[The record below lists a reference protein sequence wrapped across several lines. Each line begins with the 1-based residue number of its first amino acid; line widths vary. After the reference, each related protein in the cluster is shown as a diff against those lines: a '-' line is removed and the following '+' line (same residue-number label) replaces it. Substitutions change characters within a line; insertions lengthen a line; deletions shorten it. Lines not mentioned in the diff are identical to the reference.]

1 MLIDSVSVK
10 NFRSLFDTGLKFEGV
25 TSLVGSNGTGKSG
38 FLHALNLFYTPNP
51 KIEIHDF
58 YNRETAEIELIV
70 AVTYKLISDESKA
83 LFSPYATDDVLNV
96 ERVFTCKEGQ
106 ISWKYHGATLQNP
119 EFQDVRSALQLKDR
133 GKTAKDLYE
142 RLRNDMKYVSLPAW
156 SNLAQT
162 PESLKEWEKANQDE
176 CTRARDD
183 GQFFGFEKV
192 AQGYLGRFTKFLFIP
207 AVREASADA
216 AEGKNSVFGTLMD
229 LVVRSILAKKQ
240 ELTDLRQNTQR
251 LYETILAPSN
261 LRELEMLSKTVT
273 QTLKTYVPNASVE
286 MEWLPL
292 AELDIPLPK
301 ADVKLVEDGYASPV
315 SKTGHGLQRA
325 FILTML
331 QHLALAQ
338 NAAGQTAALA
348 PVTGNAGSMDSP
360 AASNTLE
367 DKLPNLVLAIE
378 EPELFQHPN
387 RQRHLSRI
395 FQTLASGATPG
406 VAKNTQVLLATHSP
420 LFIRID
426 RTSQIRLLRKHTQA
440 EKKPKVTRVVN
451 TDLNLI
457 AKKVWEADGSRR
469 AMFNEVTML
478 ARLQSLMTPWMS
490 EGFFADV
497 AVLVEGED
505 DRAAILGV
513 AKALGHELES
523 DGCSVIPCGGKT
535 NLDKPTIIFRE
546 LGIPVFVI
554 WDGDKGDKEADPQQN
569 HMMLRLTGQEVLDWP
584 STRICN
590 DSACFQSVLEDT
602 LREEIGTEIFDRAL
616 AASQLERG
624 ISKRKHA
631 IKNPVIIADVIRE
644 AAKLGRTSKTLEQ
657 IVSAI
662 LTLRRGLIDKIDKP
676 EQVL

>member
-1 MLIDSVSVK
+1 
-10 NFRSLFDTGLKFEGV
+10 
-25 TSLVGSNGTGKSG
+25 
-38 FLHALNLFYTPNP
+38 
-51 KIEIHDF
+51 
-58 YNRETAEIELIV
+58 
-70 AVTYKLISDESKA
+70 
-83 LFSPYATDDVLNV
+83 
-96 ERVFTCKEGQ
+96 
-106 ISWKYHGATLQNP
+106 
-119 EFQDVRSALQLKDR
+119 LKDR
-133 GKTAKDLYE
+133 GKTARELYE
-142 RLRNDMKYVSLPAW
+142 RLRKDAKYASLPAW

-162 PESLKEWEKANQDE
+162 PESLKEWEKANPNQ

-207 AVREASADA
+207 AVREAAADA
-216 AEGKNSVFGTLMD
+216 AEGKNSVFGALMD

-325 FILTML
+325 FILTMS

-338 NAAGQTAALA
+338 NMAAQTAASVTVVENTGSMAA
-348 PVTGNAGSMDSP
+348 PV
-360 AASNTLE
+360 ASSALE
-367 DKLPNLVLAIE
+367 EKLPNLVLAIE

-395 FQTLASGATPG
+395 FQTLASGSTPG

-426 RTSQIRLLRKHTQA
+426 RTSQIRLLRKHLQA
-440 EKKPKVTRVVN
+440 EKKPKVTRVVS
-451 TDLNLI
+451 TDLNLV

-523 DGCSVIPCGGKT
+523 EGCSIIPCGGKT
-535 NLDKPTIIFRE
+535 NLDRPTIIFRE

-554 WDGDKGDKEADPQQN
+554 WDGDKGDKDADPQQN
-569 HMMLRLTGQEVLDWP
+569 HMMLRLTGQELTDWP
-584 STRICN
+584 STCICRE
-590 DSACFQSVLEDT
+590 SARFESALEDT
-602 LREEIGTEIFDRAL
+602 LREEIGVDVFEKVL

-624 ISKRKHA
+624 IPKRKHA
-631 IKNPVIIADVIRE
+631 IKNPVIIADIISE
-644 AAKLGRTSKTLEQ
+644 AAKLGKTSKTLEQ
-657 IVSAI
+657 IVTSI
-662 LTLRRGLIDKIDKP
+662 LTLRRGVTEKID
-676 EQVL
+676 ELDQVS